1 MWVKPVNPGILESY
15 SFIIQPCRWKV
26 PLCRWKVHLKPGLP
40 GGTQKSRDV
49 FFPRKHP
56 KAWCIN
62 LRRSPKLCKM
72 VIDGQLTLST
82 SASWHFETPQL
93 IGITPNKLAEKG
105 RTVIGSPIAV
115 APFQGSGWKG
125 HKLLWDKN
133 ISTKKHGCTWL
144 CWILTSIL
152 IALGNGHEYQ
162 GFDPHQAAPLTPPK
176 SPSSLAQSPD
186 PWNLLAEMW
195 I

>member
-62 LRRSPKLCKM
+62 LHRSPKLCKM

-82 SASWHFETPQL
+82 SASSHPISWQKKGELWLVALLLLPLSRDLVEKAINCCEIKTFQQKNTAVPGCAGYSHLSWLPWGMVMNTRAL
-93 IGITPNKLAEKG
+93 TRIT
-105 RTVIGSPIAV
+105 
-115 APFQGSGWKG
+115 
-125 HKLLWDKN
+125 
-133 ISTKKHGCTWL
+133 
-144 CWILTSIL
+144 
-152 IALGNGHEYQ
+152 
-162 GFDPHQAAPLTPPK
+162 HQAAPLTPPK